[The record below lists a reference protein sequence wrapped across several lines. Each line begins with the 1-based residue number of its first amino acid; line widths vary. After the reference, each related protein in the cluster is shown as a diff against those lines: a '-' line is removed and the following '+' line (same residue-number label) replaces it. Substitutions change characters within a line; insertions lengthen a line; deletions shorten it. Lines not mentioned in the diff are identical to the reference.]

1 MVNQNNSPSDMGKI
15 PLSDDK
21 NLMNIAQYLKGVQQ
35 SHKRSIP
42 PLEQWHPKQS
52 AQEGQMVQLQPLA
65 VDVET

>member
-35 SHKRSIP
+35 SHKG
-42 PLEQWHPKQS
+42 QS
-52 AQEGQMVQLQPLA
+52 TFRAMASKALR
-65 VDVET
+65 